1 MNLFTKQKQ
10 TYRLERMNLWLAVGW
25 GGGGGEGCRG
35 RDNKRVWDGHEHT
48 ATFKM
53 DNQQAPTVEHREL
66 CSMLHDSLDGRGV
79 CRKNGYTY
87 MCG

>member
-1 MNLFTKQKQ
+1 MV
-10 TYRLERMNLWLAVGW
+10 AA
-25 GGGGGEGCRG
+25 RG

-66 CSMLHDSLDGRGV
+66 CSMLHDSLDGRIIWGRMDTCIRMV
-79 CRKNGYTY
+79 KPLFCSSETITTLLIGYTLIQNKK
-87 MCG
+87 